1 VAVVIRGM
9 VQDEDGQVLAGA
21 RVHFTASPVP
31 LPDIATL
38 TGADGAFA
46 LGVPAVGDYELGVD
60 ADGFEPWR
68 RRLQVAGGVPVDV
81 TVRLRRR
88 A

>member
-1 VAVVIRGM
+1 MAVVIRGI
-9 VQDEDGQVLAGA
+9 VQDEDGQALAGA

-46 LGVPAVGDYELGVD
+46 LGVPTVGDYELGVD

-68 RRLQVAGGVPVDV
+68 RPLQVASGAPVDV
-81 TVRLRRR
+81 AVRLRRR